1 MVMEASSNGSVKRK
15 DKKNEVVSAF
25 SFYPVSI
32 HFYKSEDTDYCL
44 DSVRERRMNKERKR
58 SRSMNS
64 GPRDKASWTA

>member
-1 MVMEASSNGSVKRK
+1 MVMEASSNGRVKRK

-44 DSVRERRMNKERKR
+44 DSVRESRMNKDAR
-58 SRSMNS
+58 
-64 GPRDKASWTA
+64 GQGV

>member
-32 HFYKSEDTDYCL
+32 HFYNSEDTDYCL
-44 DSVRERRMNKERKR
+44 DSVRERRMNKDAR
-58 SRSMNS
+58 
-64 GPRDKASWTA
+64 GQGV